1 MCDSVAR
8 ESCGWGWRS
17 GSDPQTRRLKPWSG
31 IGRREGALTSTY
43 IREQAPR
50 EVGEGTENR
59 GHRGPRK
66 AREQRISGWEWP
78 EAAVLPQKMT
88 TKRVHRFSVNVSQ
101 GPRQV
106 S

>member
-1 MCDSVAR
+1 M
-8 ESCGWGWRS
+8 RS
-17 GSDPQTRRLKPWSG
+17 GWELRL
-31 IGRREGALTSTY
+31 
-43 IREQAPR
+43 
-50 EVGEGTENR
+50 GTEEWERSADTAVKAMEWDRAPGGSSGEHLHLGNR
-59 GHRGPRK
+59 HPEKWRGDRKSGPQGPRK

-106 S
+106 Y